1 MTTDSGPF
9 VWLLYARRA
18 IMPTIL
24 HDNNTDQQA
33 AEQTSCEISRNVAMA
48 RLLPGAGV
56 GVVQEFLE
64 ESGGASTF
72 RSVHSSSPE
81 TKRPRWTCHSTAQ
94 DLTAAI
100 RQTNLPKGGPG

>member
-9 VWLLYARRA
+9 VWLLYASRA

-48 RLLPGAGV
+48 LRATGITQNGQAPG
-56 GVVQEFLE
+56 
-64 ESGGASTF
+64 T
-72 RSVHSSSPE
+72 R
-81 TKRPRWTCHSTAQ
+81 
-94 DLTAAI
+94 
-100 RQTNLPKGGPG
+100 